1 MKSPSSSS
9 RSRSREGTFACGCLF
24 LQPETKNSDRSR
36 DHLPLPFPLYGIPRG
51 NSQRCVI
58 SGQRPAAPARKGV
71 IETGAFHKF
80 LDDPCAFCAKTPIF
94 RSKNDRLRKKGGGIP
109 NLLASHDP
117 HPGPLHR
124 NSSLALT
131 AIIIN
136 IVKLVAQ

>member
-9 RSRSREGTFACGCLF
+9 RSRSREGTSACGCLS

-58 SGQRPAAPARKGV
+58 SCERPAAPASKGV
-71 IETGAFHKF
+71 IERREHSINFWMIPVRFVPKLQSSDQKMIA
-80 LDDPCAFCAKTPIF
+80 CAK
-94 RSKNDRLRKKGGGIP
+94 GGHP
-109 NLLASHDP
+109 QPLTSHDH

>member
-1 MKSPSSSS
+1 M
-9 RSRSREGTFACGCLF
+9 
-24 LQPETKNSDRSR
+24 
-36 DHLPLPFPLYGIPRG
+36 
-51 NSQRCVI
+51 
-58 SGQRPAAPARKGV
+58 

-94 RSKNDRLRKKGGGIP
+94 RSKNDRLRKKGGIP
-109 NLLASHDP
+109 NLLTSHDH

-131 AIIIN
+131 AISIN